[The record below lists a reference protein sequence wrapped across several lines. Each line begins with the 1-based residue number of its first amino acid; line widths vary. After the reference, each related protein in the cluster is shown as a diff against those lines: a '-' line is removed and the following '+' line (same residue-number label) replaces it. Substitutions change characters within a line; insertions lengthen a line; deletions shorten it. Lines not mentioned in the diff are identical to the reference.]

1 MLFRSAVLLLFGCLL
16 RAQTASPA
24 PDIGA
29 AWAAEWSAKRLDDV
43 MTMYTPDAVFF
54 ATDGGHFAGAGAL
67 RDFFQKTLATNDPTI
82 HMHRAAFHQ
91 SGTLAYESGGYEET
105 IVTGGRSTNYKGDYL
120 LVLRKENGHWLIAE
134 QMFTG
139 SPVR

>member
-1 MLFRSAVLLLFGCLL
+1 MLSRSAVLLLFGCLL

-54 ATDGGHFAGAGAL
+54 ATDGGHFAGPARFAISSKRL
-67 RDFFQKTLATNDPTI
+67 WRPMTPLFICIARLSTNRARWPT
-82 HMHRAAFHQ
+82 RAAAMRKPL
-91 SGTLAYESGGYEET
+91 SRGDA
-105 IVTGGRSTNYKGDYL
+105 STNYKGDYL